1 MAKPANSSDVERQ
14 RKQRKNISLEDKI
27 DINKRKEDNTKLS
40 DEKLANEYGVD
51 RSTISTILRKKE
63 KFLQLHASANYSDL
77 KKNLHPRS
85 AIPFFGRSTLQM
97 VSKFTYSEY
106 SCIPRC
112 IREKAV
118 TFYNE
123 ARENGTQLP
132 KFEAS
137 KRWLEKF

>member
-27 DINKRKEDNTKLS
+27 DIIKRKEDNTKLS

-77 KKNLHPRS
+77 KKL
-85 AIPFFGRSTLQM
+85 
-97 VSKFTYSEY
+97 
-106 SCIPRC
+106 
-112 IREKAV
+112 
-118 TFYNE
+118 
-123 ARENGTQLP
+123 
-132 KFEAS
+132 AS
-137 KRWLEKF
+137 KKRDSLLWKKHSTNGFKVYILRIFLYPKMY